1 MQFMLL
7 PMNFQ
12 MPTDEEI
19 HTAFEQGEAAVMALF
34 HAVAAQVTELAQ
46 QLAKQGAIL
55 HELQARLAKS
65 SRNSSKPP
73 SSDGYGK
80 VKRTESL
87 RKAGDKPNGGQPGHD
102 GQTLMAS
109 ERPDRV
115 ETHEVPSCA
124 HCQASLAAIASVG
137 YEERQ
142 VCDIPAIRI
151 EVTAHRAEIKVCP
164 ACGRASKGTFPPS
177 VTQAVQYGPAVSTWA
192 SYFTNQHHV
201 PVERTT
207 EIFADLVQHRGSEAT
222 VLKASEQLERC
233 IEPSTAAVKAR
244 LRDAAVLHVDE
255 SGLRVTGKLYWLHVA
270 STERLTSYE
279 VHAKRGQEAM
289 EDAGILG
296 AFTGTAVHDHWKP
309 YFKYE
314 ACNHALCNAHHLR
327 ELRFIDKQY
336 QQPWAKAMAE
346 LLLAIKAAVAAT
358 PAPTMSLSPLELEG
372 FAKRYD
378 AVVQSGFDANP
389 APRPTTEG
397 EGKPRGRPKQP
408 PPVNLLIRLR
418 DFKGEVLAFMSDF
431 RVPFDNNQGER
442 DVRMVK
448 VKQKV
453 SGGFRTLEGGKRFGR
468 IRGYISTARK
478 NAKNVFEAIR
488 DAFDGNPFIPSSEIQ

>member
-1 MQFMLL
+1 MIR
-7 PMNFQ
+7 PMNIH

-19 HTAFEQGEAAVMALF
+19 HTAFEQGEASVIALF
-34 HAVAAQVTELAQ
+34 HEVTSQVRELAQ
-46 QLAKQGAIL
+46 QLAKQSDL
-55 HELQARLAKS
+55 LQELQARLAKS

-87 RKAGDKPNGGQPGHD
+87 RKSGDKPNGGQPGHD

-109 ERPDRV
+109 GYPDRV
-115 ETHEVPSCA
+115 ETHEVSRCA
-124 HCQASLAAIASVG
+124 HCQASLADMASVG

-142 VCDIPAIRI
+142 VFEIPAIRI

-164 ACGRASKGTFPPS
+164 ACGRASKGSFPQS
-177 VTQAVQYGPAVSTWA
+177 VSQAVQYGPAVNTWA
-192 SYFTNQHHV
+192 SYFTNQHHI

-207 EIFADLVQHRGSEAT
+207 EIFEDLVQHRVSEAT
-222 VLKASEQLERC
+222 VLKASEHLERC
-233 IEPSTAAVKAR
+233 IAPSTAAVKEM
-244 LRDAAVLHVDE
+244 LRDAEVLHVDE
-255 SGLRVTGKLYWLHVA
+255 SGLRVAGKLHWLHVA
-270 STERLTSYE
+270 STDCLTSYE

-289 EDAGILG
+289 DDAGILG
-296 AFTGTAVHDHWKP
+296 AFNGTAVHDHWKP
-309 YFKYE
+309 YFKYDG
-314 ACNHALCNAHHLR
+314 CHHALCNAHHLR
-327 ELRFIDKQY
+327 ELRFIENQY
-336 QQPWAKAMAE
+336 HQPWAKEMAE
-346 LLLAIKAAVAAT
+346 LLLEIKAAVAAT
-358 PAPTMSLSPLELEG
+358 PAPAMSLSPPEREA
-372 FAKRYD
+372 FETRYD
-378 AVVQSGFDANP
+378 EVVHSGFDANP
-389 APRPTTEG
+389 APVSSTDG
-397 EGKPRGRPKQP
+397 EVKKRGRPKQP

-453 SGGFRTLEGGKRFGR
+453 SGGFRTLEGAKRFGR

-478 NAKNVFEAIR
+478 NAQNVFEAIR
-488 DAFDGNPFIPSSEIQ
+488 DAFDGRPFIPASEIQ